1 VVVIPL
7 TVKSEAQ
14 YDGYTAGLRAM
25 LACYASCFVI
35 VCCTT
40 SYLHLLNARNMRR
53 RVLAGKSTQAKGLPI
68 DSRTDDGTGARII
81 DYSMLSVQEAEI
93 AKARENLEISKT
105 GSDDPSLLMGG
116 SAFDDTTDLQND
128 EFTVSFYTR
137 KFL

>member
-1 VVVIPL
+1 
-7 TVKSEAQ
+7 
-14 YDGYTAGLRAM
+14 
-25 LACYASCFVI
+25 
-35 VCCTT
+35 
-40 SYLHLLNARNMRR
+40 MRR